1 MARTRKDNS
10 SPMFRTFCE
19 YYDEYAYTHKLLM
32 MVELAGRIYYGYIL
46 IDLNWLLT
54 YCYLGTASN
63 GLPKLRIKPTNRQK
77 AALINMMDDMHS
89 MTLEEYERRSAPYVT
104 HISAKDGTVKA
115 NNRGV
120 RFEAWAVE
128 TIYGQTWTYNT
139 DAHIYHTD
147 VANVEIKTGYD
158 GSMMTYETLASLMN
172 N

>member
-1 MARTRKDNS
+1 MARTRKDNT
-10 SPMFRTFCE
+10 SPMFRTFCK
-19 YYDEYAYTHKLLM
+19 YYDEYAFTHKLLM
-32 MVELAGRIYYGYIL
+32 MVELSGRIYYGYIR

-54 YCYLGTASN
+54 YCYLGTAAN

-77 AALINMMDDMHS
+77 MQLINMMNDMHT
-89 MTLEEYERRSAPYVT
+89 MTLEEYERRSAPYVS

-128 TIYGQTWTYNT
+128 NIYHQTWNYNT

-147 VANVEIKTGYD
+147 VADVEIKTGYD
-158 GSMMTYETLASLMN
+158 GSMMTYETLAGLMN